1 MYTIGLPV
9 AACSA
14 PNRLM
19 ISVPDAVQLPS
30 TPGTPVR
37 LTNSSITSLGN
48 PSGYVGNATLVSIP
62 TISQCPT
69 VVSFPSESS
78 AHLPYAAVGASVVSS
93 AFMPSIFPSPILI
106 KLGILSPLLY
116 SHTCASVC
124 VPTSPNLAAS
134 GCSPIPTL
142 SNIIHITLFIK
153 SNPFLVERRSAIS
166 DIFLSYCTAHYY
178 VYYTLIFYF
187 IQSYNTR
194 IVGAVRS
201 NSIS

>member
-1 MYTIGLPV
+1 MPHRCILSIRELGALAV
-9 AACSA
+9 CC
-14 PNRLM
+14 RRR
-19 ISVPDAVQLPS
+19 ISCV
-30 TPGTPVR
+30 
-37 LTNSSITSLGN
+37 
-48 PSGYVGNATLVSIP
+48 
-62 TISQCPT
+62 
-69 VVSFPSESS
+69 
-78 AHLPYAAVGASVVSS
+78 
-93 AFMPSIFPSPILI
+93 

-178 VYYTLIFYF
+178 VYYTLNFYF

-194 IVGAVRS
+194 IVGVRS
-201 NSIS
+201 AEQFDIIEVKS